1 MSLLSSFVG
10 LQKCLIEPVPTDS
23 ISNNFLSPQLVYV
36 FNQSDH
42 IIIKLSIQIIYLSL
56 KKRTAEKIPLSEVSM
71 SQLIAYDSEK
81 DLMPVMLANCSYSLE
96 VGKETQLQYNWETLE
111 KRIIDRLIRGRS
123 LVHFEVNTVLRTLYR
138 LFVCLFVCIFCL
150 FVCLLSPFFVHLFN
164 SWKA

>member
-10 LQKCLIEPVPTDS
+10 LQKCLIEPVATDS

-111 KRIIDRLIRGRS
+111 KRIIDRFIRGRS

-138 LFVCLFVCIFCL
+138 LFVFCL

-164 SWKA
+164 S